1 MYKVNLTAYA
11 EKFEMLPILWI
22 KKTKSLFN
30 SHFSFP
36 SLEWARS
43 LVSDE
48 LGFGSNALL
57 KSNESWCMNV
67 NANF

>member
-36 SLEWARS
+36 SLESEQEAW
-43 LVSDE
+43 
-48 LGFGSNALL
+48 FQ
-57 KSNESWCMNV
+57 MN
-67 NANF
+67 